1 MLAFLQALV
10 DEDKIPMK
18 EQNVSNAVKEEG
30 EQIPAGP
37 PGNRMGQLSENL
49 TYAVRLTTIDNRD
62 KFPVN
67 SDSSQRLTWKRRKNF
82 SGIRGKNGKTCQREN
97 PGRISNEVCP
107 APLSVSIEISF
118 R

>member
-67 SDSSQRLTWKRRKNF
+67 SGQFEKKF
-82 SGIRGKNGKTCQREN
+82 Q
-97 PGRISNEVCP
+97 
-107 APLSVSIEISF
+107 
-118 R
+118 